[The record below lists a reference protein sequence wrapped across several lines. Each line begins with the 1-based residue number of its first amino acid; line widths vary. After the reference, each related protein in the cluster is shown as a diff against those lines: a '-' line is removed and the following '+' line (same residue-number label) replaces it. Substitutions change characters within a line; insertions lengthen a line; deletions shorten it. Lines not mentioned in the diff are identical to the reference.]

1 MPSVQ
6 EIRRYMNN
14 MARALQ
20 IVEEFP
26 NPFNQLVTCHGY
38 AELTRQVRKD
48 LARAWKG
55 GLTPFFIYLEQFIEQ
70 IFDLP
75 QKEDRY
81 IQATAVVLWMDERL
95 CYSANSN
102 ADRFSLYELIPLRDN
117 HVLSLGLMNLNG
129 PKTGIA
135 IHPRMSTIKVWDQ
148 INNQARSLSNRD
160 ICGGIRGKLNNISY
174 TFFDHHLIVHHLIAP
189 FCPTDGLDT
198 LRVAFCPIADSANL
212 LKIQN
217 TPIIRNGM
225 TLEGIALEGLRYT
238 KTLEANFRRDWRL
251 ASSKNAYIC
260 FGPEML
266 LTPAMA
272 EMDGPYNRNMRQLC
286 LDAVADGLSPPQFTV
301 LPTCWVDGSNTA
313 AIVNQN
319 GRVLGTQP
327 KYIPFVDQGANRV
340 EALKEVANRHIY
352 ILHIPDVHRI
362 AIMICADFLAIHDV
376 GMSDLLCGQLGV
388 TLILVPSYSHGEQ
401 DFVNLL
407 PSLGGYG
414 TTVFWGGCCGAVD
427 APRIVGACSVAGT
440 DRTFRLG
447 EHRKCQDCCVPGRSC
462 VYLVDLPL
470 SPQRAKPHPVIWD
483 DPVRHCCLTN

>member
-26 NPFNQLVTCHGY
+26 NPFNQLMACRGY
-38 AELTRQVRKD
+38 AELTGQVRKD

-55 GLTPFFIYLEQFIEQ
+55 GLAPFFTYLEQHMDH

-75 QKEDRY
+75 HKEDRF
-81 IQATAVVLWMDERL
+81 IQAAAVVLWMDERL

-102 ADRFSLYELIPLRDN
+102 ADRFSLYELVPLRN
-117 HVLSLGLMNLNG
+117 NRVLSLGLMNLNG
-129 PKTGIA
+129 QKTGIA
-135 IHPRMSTIKVWDQ
+135 IHPRMGTVKVWDQ

-160 ICGGIRGKLNNISY
+160 ACGGISSHLNNISY
-174 TFFDHHLIVHHLIAP
+174 TPFDHRLIVHHLIVP

-198 LRVAFCPIADSANL
+198 LRVAFCPISDITNL
-212 LKIQN
+212 LKTKN
-217 TPIIRNGM
+217 TQITRNGM
-225 TLEGIALEGLRYT
+225 TMEGIALERLQHV
-238 KTLEANFRRDWRL
+238 KAVEANFRRGWRL
-251 ASSKNAYIC
+251 ASSKNAHIC

-266 LTPAMA
+266 LTPGMA
-272 EMDGPYNRNMRQLC
+272 EVDGPYNRSMRQLC
-286 LDAVADGLSPPQFTV
+286 LDAMADGLAPPKFTV
-301 LPTCWVDGSNTA
+301 LPTHWANGSNTA
-313 AIVNQN
+313 TIVDQN
-319 GRVLGTQP
+319 GRILGTQP
-327 KYIPFVDQGANRV
+327 KYVPFVDQKSNRV
-340 EALKEVANRHIY
+340 EALAETADRHIY

-362 AIMICADFLAIHDV
+362 AVMICADFLAIHNS
-376 GMSDLLCGQLGV
+376 GMSELLCGQLGI

-401 DFVNLL
+401 DFINLL

-440 DRTFRLG
+440 DGIVRLG
-447 EHRKCQDCCVPGRSC
+447 EHRICQDRCDPGRSC
-462 VYLVDLPL
+462 IYLVDLPL
-470 SPQRAKPHPVIWD
+470 SLQRTKPHPAEWKH
-483 DPVRHCCLTN
+483 PVRHYCLAN